1 MGAKFDDET
10 LTLTRGQSVMDA
22 LKEALAKKGKA
33 DRVEDGFFII
43 DDVTVLSVDGNEVVC
58 KVDYEYGA

>member
-22 LKEALAKKGKA
+22 LKEALQKKGLA
-33 DRVEDGFFII
+33 ARMEDGLII
-43 DDVTVLSVDGNEVVC
+43 DDVHVLSITENEVVC
-58 KVDYEYGA
+58 RVDYEYGA